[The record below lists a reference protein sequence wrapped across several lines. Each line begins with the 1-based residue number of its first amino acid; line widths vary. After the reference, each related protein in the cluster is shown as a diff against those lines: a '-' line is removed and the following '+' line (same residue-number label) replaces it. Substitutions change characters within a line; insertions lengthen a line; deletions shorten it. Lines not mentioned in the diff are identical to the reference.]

1 MERRL
6 ETQEI
11 PVLSIDWLLEIIAV
25 DFPTLFH
32 IKKHLNSK
40 SSQNRSLSQNFY
52 RKIPTLNPSKISQK
66 VSMKL
71 SVKWNLSNYSSNKS
85 TRGKKTTTKKPQLIE
100 YKSFLGGTKDHLTQN
115 LLRKEIKYNLSTWK
129 RGRKKRRI
137 S

>member
-1 MERRL
+1 MKFFFLLSKKCLSAFRNMERRL

-85 TRGKKTTTKKPQLIE
+85 TRGKKQQQK
-100 YKSFLGGTKDHLTQN
+100 
-115 LLRKEIKYNLSTWK
+115 NLSWLNIKVSSEAQKTT
-129 RGRKKRRI
+129 
-137 S
+137 